1 MYSYPSQDQP
11 PPPRSHG
18 MAAASNG
25 YPLGHPSQPLT
36 SHNAP
41 KRTSSMRSSQ
51 GYQGAP
57 QRGASASPAVPQVDP
72 SRIPAGSYAAHALPG
87 GVLPF
92 GYPDQQPYDQQH
104 QQDTHHDDDQDPDE
118 PPLAHPFVNP
128 RQPPSDFNSIV
139 RHISLPRGALTG
151 SPAPNDDDASG
162 DAAGYGTSASS
173 DSASRNLTPEE
184 MAAAEADECIQRGIV
199 LHEQLDLA
207 ASTELF
213 KRAAD
218 LGSPTGMYLYGMA
231 LRSGWGV
238 AVDAPASFVYLSRAA
253 DLAMRQ
259 AQAAKSNGTG
269 GPGVAARELTL
280 AIYELGQS
288 FRNGWGVK
296 RCRRT
301 GAFYLQIAA
310 NLGDPDAQVD
320 VATCYL
326 NGDGV
331 KRDKQAAARFF
342 RLASNQGIELPG
354 NSWIWKA
361 KYDGCGI
368 VRKPSKRHG
377 GASAP
382 SEPGTLRTAL
392 NS

>member
-1 MYSYPSQDQP
+1 
-11 PPPRSHG
+11 
-18 MAAASNG
+18 MAQNNG

-51 GYQGAP
+51 SYQGAP
-57 QRGASASPAVPQVDP
+57 PRGASASPAVPQVDP

-87 GVLPF
+87 GVHPF
-92 GYPDQQPYDQQH
+92 EYPDQQQPYYDQQH
-104 QQDTHHDDDQDPDE
+104 DTHGHDDDADPDE

-139 RHISLPRGALTG
+139 RHISLPRGAMTG
-151 SPAPNDDDASG
+151 SPAPNDDDASTG
-162 DAAGYGTSASS
+162 NASAASNTSV
-173 DSASRNLTPEE
+173 SRNLTPEE
-184 MAAAEADECIQRGIV
+184 MAAMEADECIQRGIV

-207 ASTELF
+207 ASTDLF

-361 KYDGCGI
+361 KYDGCGV

-392 NS
+392 SS